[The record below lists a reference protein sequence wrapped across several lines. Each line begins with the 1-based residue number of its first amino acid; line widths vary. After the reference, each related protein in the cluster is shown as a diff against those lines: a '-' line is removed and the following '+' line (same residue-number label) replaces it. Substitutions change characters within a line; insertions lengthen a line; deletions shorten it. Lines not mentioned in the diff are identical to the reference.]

1 MPLGQK
7 IFAFLLA
14 IAVGA
19 GVFTWQHRRAAQSTN
34 AAVLS
39 FDPSATQQIDPG
51 LVQAALPAV
60 ALAQSILTDPVVA
73 TLSKPAFLSSSDMN
87 NRIGEFRSR
96 LVLSEPSHKL
106 LRVQFTDD
114 DPARSAATANAV
126 AETLAAWTRASAAAP
141 SPLMQTPSPARAPT
155 QTPSATRPGPSLS
168 ASLAD
173 LEKQLS
179 TTSRELD
186 QLSSTR
192 STSSR
197 RSHRGYGYEPA
208 SHSEAK
214 QQQLLNTR
222 VRAAEKQLD
231 DLRVQNSASSPGAK
245 ARLDEIHQ
253 ALVSIAPAGAPRQ
266 SARARNFKAAG
277 TSARQLREEREEL
290 TRAIA
295 VVEKQRHTLQAEEA
309 ANPAPAPGAS
319 ASNTAPAP
327 SSGVSESN
335 LPSSQQPPTTTPVD
349 AQPSPHPLTLVESAD
364 AAPHTPL
371 LPAVIAG
378 LACFLVY
385 LIAAAWR
392 YRPSRK
398 EAAYEDPGRPTG
410 FRFITPS
417 DPVEPDPEPETTS
430 DATSWHRASFSYE
443 PPPPDT
449 PPFGQPDEPTTE
461 PDPGE
466 DDDDN
471 PRRSSRLFG

>member
-7 IFAFLLA
+7 IFAVLLA

-19 GVFTWQHRRAAQSTN
+19 GVFTWQHRHAAQSTN

-39 FDPSATQQIDPG
+39 FDPSAARQIDPG
-51 LVQAALPAV
+51 LAQAAQPAV

-73 TLSKPAFLSSSDMN
+73 TLSKPAFLSSSEMN

-96 LVLSEPSHKL
+96 LALSEPSRKT

-141 SPLMQTPSPARAPT
+141 SPLMQTPSPAPAPN
-155 QTPSATRPGPSLS
+155 QTPSATRPGPALS
-168 ASLAD
+168 ASLAE

-208 SHSEAK
+208 SHSQAK

-231 DLRVQNSASSPGAK
+231 DLRIQYSASSPGAK

-266 SARARNFKAAG
+266 SARAQIKTAG

-295 VVEKQRHTLQAEEA
+295 IVEKQRHTLQAEEA

-335 LPSSQQPPTTTPVD
+335 LPSSQQPPATTPVD
-349 AQPSPHPLTLVESAD
+349 AQSSPHPLTLVESAD

-371 LPAVIAG
+371 LPAVVAG
-378 LACFLVY
+378 LLCGLLY
-385 LIAAAWR
+385 LGAAAWR

-417 DPVEPDPEPETTS
+417 DPVEPAPEPESAST
-430 DATSWHRASFSYE
+430 AIPWHRASFSYE

-449 PPFGQPDEPTTE
+449 PPFGQPDAPTTE

>member
-7 IFAFLLA
+7 FFAVLLA

-19 GVFTWQHRRAAQSTN
+19 GVFTWQHRRAAQSTS

-39 FDPSATQQIDPG
+39 FDPSAAQQIDPG
-51 LVQAALPAV
+51 LVQAAQPAV

-96 LVLSEPSHKL
+96 LALSEPSPKT
-106 LRVQFTDD
+106 LRVQFTDA
-114 DPARSAATANAV
+114 DPARSAAAANAV
-126 AETLAAWTRASAAAP
+126 ANILAAWTPGAATAPPSAT
-141 SPLMQTPSPARAPT
+141 QTPSLAPA
-155 QTPSATRPGPSLS
+155 SATRPGPSLS
-168 ASLAD
+168 ASLAE

-179 TTSRELD
+179 TTSRELN

-192 STSSR
+192 NSTTR
-197 RSHRGYGYEPA
+197 HARHGYEPA
-208 SHSEAK
+208 SHALAK

-222 VRAAEKQLD
+222 IRAAEKQLD
-231 DLRVQNSASSPGAK
+231 DLRTQSSASSPGAK

-266 SARARNFKAAG
+266 SAHSKAAG
-277 TSARQLREEREEL
+277 TSARQLHDEREEL

-295 VVEKQRHTLQAEEA
+295 IVEKQRHAFQAEEA

-319 ASNTAPAP
+319 ASTTAPAP
-327 SSGVSESN
+327 ASGVSESN
-335 LPSSQQPPTTTPVD
+335 LPAPSSQQSPEAAPPTAPVD
-349 AQPSPHPLTLVESAD
+349 AQSSPHLLTLVEPAD

-385 LIAAAWR
+385 LAIAAWR
-392 YRPSRK
+392 YRPSRND
-398 EAAYEDPGRPTG
+398 AAYENPGRPTG
-410 FRFITPS
+410 FRMITPNE
-417 DPVEPDPEPETTS
+417 PVARASQTDNPS
-430 DATSWHRASFSYE
+430 AATPWHRASFSYE
-443 PPPPDT
+443 PPPPDAPSST
-449 PPFGQPDEPTTE
+449 PNTE
-461 PDPGE
+461 PSSSTDN
-466 DDDDN
+466 DDT
-471 PRRSSRLFG
+471 PRRSTRLAG